1 MTDRDTPLTAHD
13 FPREVLTLFDS
24 YVHGGL
30 SRRGILDQCAAH
42 VGTMAAAT
50 GMLAALAPDFA
61 QAQVVPPSDE
71 RIAVNTVE
79 IASPK
84 GSGSIKAYVAKPAKT
99 SKRARKPVVLV
110 VHENRGLNPH
120 IEDIARRLAVDGFIA
135 VAPDALTKLGG
146 YPGNEDEARTLFG
159 QLDQAKIRED
169 FLAAAAF
176 ALAFPEGT
184 GKLGAVGF
192 CYGGGVVNM
201 LATQVP
207 QLRASVPFY
216 GAPAPLDGVPA
227 IKAEL
232 LVQMAGNDTRING
245 LWPTYEA
252 ALKQAGVRYEAYI
265 YPGVEHGFNNNT
277 TPRFDMDTAALAW
290 ARTLALFRRT
300 LA

>member
-1 MTDRDTPLTAHD
+1 MTDHDTPLTAQD
-13 FPREVLTLFDS
+13 FPREVLTLFDK

-30 SRRGILDQCAAH
+30 SRRGFLDQCAAH
-42 VGTMAAAT
+42 VGTVAAAS
-50 GMLAALAPDFA
+50 GILAALAPDFA
-61 QAQVVPPSDE
+61 HAQLIVPTDT
-71 RIAVNTVE
+71 RIGVSKIE

-84 GSGSIKAYVAKPAKT
+84 GSGSISAYVAKPAKT
-99 SKRARKPVVLV
+99 SARARKPVVLV

-135 VAPDALTKLGG
+135 IAPDALTKVGG
-146 YPGNEDEARTLFG
+146 YPGDEDKARAIFG
-159 QLDQAKIRED
+159 QLDQTKIRED
-169 FLAAAAF
+169 FIAAAAF
-176 ALAFPEGT
+176 ALAMPGGN

-207 QLRASVPFY
+207 KLRAGVPFY

-252 ALKQAGVRYEAYI
+252 ALKKAGARYEAHI

-277 TPRFDMDTAALAW
+277 TPRFDKDAAALAW
-290 ARTLALFRRT
+290 ARTLALFKRT
-300 LA
+300 LV